1 MSTALTTLNTA
12 VFMPIPSARVRI
24 ATEAKT
30 GLRTQAAQRA
40 ARVLQHPV
48 RPHPAPHRAG
58 VFGYAQDG
66 VAVGRAWL
74 EGAKDQEIEGS
85 LEELDAVR
93 FFFSRRSR

>member
-1 MSTALTTLNTA
+1 
-12 VFMPIPSARVRI
+12 MPIPSARVRI